1 MHRGV
6 SLGEKV
12 CVCVNV
18 RDRENIWRE
27 GEKVS
32 RHLYSVRK
40 FVLFV

>member
-18 RDRENIWRE
+18 RDRENIWRD
-27 GEKVS
+27 
-32 RHLYSVRK
+32 RK
-40 FVLFV
+40 SK